1 MNGAG
6 PVDFARSGGGGSA
19 ILADMPS
26 VVSFHY
32 TLRDPSGRVLD
43 TSMGAQAVTYLEGA
57 GQIIDGLD
65 EQLRGA
71 AAGLKTRVVVPAA
84 KAYGER
90 DPEQVQP
97 VKRSQLPVE
106 GELTVGDQF
115 KTGED
120 QFAPTVTVVSID
132 GDEVLLDANHPLAGV
147 DLTFDVEVLSTREAT
162 PEELRHG
169 HAHGAD
175 GACGH

>member
-1 MNGAG
+1 
-6 PVDFARSGGGGSA
+6 
-19 ILADMPS
+19 MPRK
-26 VVSFHY
+26 
-32 TLRDPSGRVLD
+32 LRNL
-43 TSMGAQAVTYLEGA
+43 LN
-57 GQIIDGLD
+57 L
-65 EQLRGA
+65 LKA
-71 AAGLKTRVVVPAA
+71 AADPTRLRLLALLAP
-84 KAYGER
+84 
-90 DPEQVQP
+90 
-97 VKRSQLPVE
+97 

-115 KTGED
+115 KTGDD

-162 PEELRHG
+162 SEELRHG